1 MSSDNKNT
9 MKINRLSNLVDLE
22 NPEKVFNE
30 VKIIIS
36 LEIPNFDFQQ
46 LNQIFYDIV
55 RLFQGKFPGYQSC
68 NTNYHDLRHTT
79 DILLATAR
87 LIHGYIFKNNRLSDR
102 NIELC
107 LISVLMHDAGYIQTI
122 NDTYGTGAKY
132 TLEHISRSILFIEK
146 YFENNNYL
154 KEDFIFC
161 KNCISCTGLNT
172 MVNDLD
178 FLSHENEIL
187 GKMLGITDLLCQ
199 MADRTYLE
207 KLLFLY
213 YEFREGKVLGF
224 DSEFDLLKK
233 TLNFFTTTK
242 ERFKSNFGN
251 LQRFMIYHFK
261 ERWNIDK
268 DLYIEEIE
276 KNIEY
281 LTFILDKHEK
291 DYLRKLRRGDVVKKL
306 YLQ

>member
-1 MSSDNKNT
+1 ME
-9 MKINRLSNLVDLE
+9 INQLSNLVDLE
-22 NPEKVFNE
+22 NPEKVFDE

-36 LEIPNFDFQQ
+36 MEIPDFDFQQ
-46 LNQIFYDIV
+46 LTQVFYDVV
-55 RLFQGKFPGYQSC
+55 RLFQGNFPGYRNC

-79 DILLATAR
+79 DTLLATTR
-87 LIHGYIFKNNRLSDR
+87 LIHGYILKNKKFTNR

-107 LISVLMHDAGYIQTI
+107 LISVLMHDTGYIQTI

-146 YFENNNYL
+146 YFENNNFS

-178 FLSHENEIL
+178 FLSYENEIL
-187 GKMLGITDLLCQ
+187 GKMLGIADLLSQ
-199 MADRTYLE
+199 MADRAYLE

-224 DSEFDLLKK
+224 DSEFDMLKK
-233 TLNFFTTTK
+233 TLNFFTTTN
-242 ERFKSNFGN
+242 ERFKCSFNN

-268 DLYIEEIE
+268 DLYFEGIE

-281 LTFILDKHEK
+281 LTFIIDQHEK
-291 DYLRKLRRGDVVKKL
+291 DYSGKLRRGNVVKKL
-306 YLQ
+306 YL

>member
-1 MSSDNKNT
+1 
-9 MKINRLSNLVDLE
+9 VDLE
-22 NPEKVFNE
+22 NPEKVINE

-36 LEIPNFDFQQ
+36 MEIPDFDFRQ
-46 LNQIFYDIV
+46 LCQIFYDIV

-68 NTNYHDLRHTT
+68 NTDYHDLRHTT
-79 DILLATAR
+79 DTFIATAR
-87 LIHGYIFKNNRLSDR
+87 LIHGYIFKSNRLSDK
-102 NIELC
+102 NIALG
-107 LISVLMHDAGYIQTI
+107 LISVLMHDTGYIQTI

-178 FLSHENEIL
+178 FLSHENEII
-187 GKMLGITDLLCQ
+187 GKMLGTTDLLCQ

-224 DSEFDLLKK
+224 DSEFDLIKK
-233 TLNFFTTTK
+233 TMNFFITTK
-242 ERFKSNFGN
+242 ERFKSNFDN

-261 ERWNIDK
+261 ERWNIDR
-268 DLYIEEIE
+268 DLYIEGIE

-281 LTFILDKHEK
+281 LTFIIDKHEK
-291 DYLRKLRRGDVVKKL
+291 DYLRQLRRGGVVKKL
-306 YLQ
+306 HPQ